1 MLSRRVFQNLMS
13 GQAKSKAQIASTA
26 LHSSALLSGLTDE
39 QIDLVAS
46 ELEQL
51 ELEGGEVIG
60 YEGKLAE
67 AFYVIQRGSVVLT
80 RERYVDGDE
89 FDEEVGRLSGPV
101 CFGEHALDWVPKHE
115 RKRGSLAYP
124 DEKGDGEQGGDRPK
138 MLRLASGACIASP
151 GLASTKKKAKDE
163 DGGKGGSKGAA
174 HAKKTEAPPI
184 WRDTIMADP
193 EEKTITLLWM
203 SRDHFAEVCMQGTAS
218 KQASAAAHTALTHS
232 PLLPLP
238 LPPFHSGCRPPTRGA
253 A

>member
-89 FDEEVGRLSGPV
+89 FDEEVGK
-101 CFGEHALDWVPKHE
+101 ALWP
-115 RKRGSLAYP
+115 
-124 DEKGDGEQGGDRPK
+124 
-138 MLRLASGACIASP
+138 C
-151 GLASTKKKAKDE
+151 
-163 DGGKGGSKGAA
+163 
-174 HAKKTEAPPI
+174 
-184 WRDTIMADP
+184 
-193 EEKTITLLWM
+193 LLW
-203 SRDHFAEVCMQGTAS
+203 RACAR
-218 KQASAAAHTALTHS
+218 L
-232 PLLPLP
+232 
-238 LPPFHSGCRPPTRGA
+238 GA
-253 A
+253 